1 MPQVDSLDHFV
12 MVVDDLPAAER
23 FFTEVLGAPIVM
35 RLGLTARE
43 RPLGLPPHTFVEM
56 AGTRIGLWLH
66 HEVLPRPNE
75 LRGPTSYGFQV
86 SREQMDTLIGSLR
99 RHGVAFEGPVRDAA
113 DPLIAESVYLCDP
126 SGNHLAF
133 NVHR

>member
-1 MPQVDSLDHFV
+1 MPEVESLDHFV
-12 MVVDDLPAAER
+12 MIVDDLPAAEQ
-23 FFTEVLGAPIVM
+23 FFVDVLGAPIVL

-66 HEVLPRPNE
+66 QEVLPRPDG

-86 SREQMDTLIGSLR
+86 TRDQMDTLCASLR
-99 RHGVAFEGPVRDAA
+99 RHGVPFEGPEQDLA

>member
-1 MPQVDSLDHFV
+1 MPQVQSLDHFV
-12 MVVDDLPAAER
+12 MVVDNLPAAEQ
-23 FFTEVLGAPIVM
+23 FFVEVLGAPIVM
-35 RLGLTARE
+35 RLGLSARE

-66 HEVLPRPNE
+66 HEVLPRPSG

-86 SREQMDTLIGSLR
+86 TRDQMGTLVGSLR
-99 RHGVAFEGPVRDAA
+99 RHGVAFEGPEQNPD
-113 DPLIAESVYLCDP
+113 DPLIAESLYLCDP